1 MAELLYQGH
10 GSLRFTTDA
19 GTVIYLD
26 PYAGKG
32 YDLPAD
38 LILSTHEHH
47 DHNVIDLPAK
57 KDGCAVV
64 RAAQALENGVYK
76 TFTFGDV
83 SVEAVPAYN
92 GHHSEKE
99 CVGYLL
105 RFDGLCIY
113 ASGDTS
119 TTAWMKTDA
128 PKVKIDYAFF
138 PIDGIYN
145 MNAAEAS
152 ECAKVIGAKYNVPI
166 HMKPGGL
173 FDRALAEAF
182 VSEGRIIVAD
192 GETLK
197 L

>member
-10 GSLRFTTDA
+10 GSLRFQTNK

-26 PYAGKG
+26 PYAGEG
-32 YDLPAD
+32 YNLPAD
-38 LILSTHEHH
+38 LVLVTHGHH
-47 DHNVIDLPAK
+47 DHNVVTLPAK
-57 KDGCAVV
+57 KEDCVV
-64 RAAQALENGVYK
+64 ITHAEARTATGYRK
-76 TFTFGDV
+76 FTVKDV
-83 SVEAVPAYN
+83 EVEAVPAYN
-92 GHHSEKE
+92 GHHASDE

-105 RFDGLCIY
+105 KFDGLSVY

-119 TTAWMKTDA
+119 KTDWMKTA
-128 PKVKIDYAFF
+128 GSLHIDYAFY

-152 ECAKVIGAKYNVPI
+152 ECAALVGARHSIPI

-173 FDRALAEAF
+173 FDRAIAETFSA
-182 VSEGRIIVAD
+182 SGRIIVEP
-192 GETLK
+192 GETLA